1 MGGIIGT
8 LMAEARSDAYHGVLA
23 MNALAT
29 WVASK
34 PGPFSGRT
42 HDAVWDMAWRNFNE
56 GPTGGVTQ
64 ELQFMIRLGQAGYG
78 VRALA
83 VGGYALDKVT

>member
-1 MGGIIGT
+1 M
-8 LMAEARSDAYHGVLA
+8 S
-23 MNALAT
+23 ALGT

-42 HDAVWDMAWRNFNE
+42 PDSVWDQAWANFNE
-56 GPTGGVTQ
+56 GDTGGLNV
-64 ELQFMIRLGQAGYG
+64 ELDFMIRLQTAGYG

-83 VGGYALDKVT
+83 VGGYAMDLVT

>member
-1 MGGIIGT
+1 
-8 LMAEARSDAYHGVLA
+8 
-23 MNALAT
+23 
-29 WVASK
+29 
-34 PGPFSGRT
+34 
-42 HDAVWDMAWRNFNE
+42 MAWANLND

-83 VGGYALDKVT
+83 VGGYAMDQLT

>member
-1 MGGIIGT
+1 
-8 LMAEARSDAYHGVLA
+8 

-42 HDAVWDMAWRNFNE
+42 HDAVWDMAWANFNE
-56 GPTGGVTQ
+56 GPTGQANSQLIFMVD
-64 ELQFMIRLGQAGYG
+64 LQRAGFGIRP
-78 VRALA
+78 LA
-83 VGGYALDKVT
+83 IGGYALDRVT

>member
-1 MGGIIGT
+1 
-8 LMAEARSDAYHGVLA
+8 

-34 PGPFSGRT
+34 PGPFVART
-42 HDAVWDMAWRNFNE
+42 EGDVWRQAWANFCD

-64 ELQFMIRLGQAGYG
+64 ELHFMIRLQQAGYG

>member
-1 MGGIIGT
+1 MT
-8 LMAEARSDAYHGVLA
+8 

-29 WVASK
+29 WVESR
-34 PGPFSGRT
+34 PGPFVART
-42 HDAVWDMAWRNFNE
+42 EGEVWRQAWANFCD

-64 ELQFMIRLGQAGYG
+64 EFQFMIRLGQAGYC

-83 VGGYALDKVT
+83 VGGYALDRVT

>member
-1 MGGIIGT
+1 
-8 LMAEARSDAYHGVLA
+8 

-34 PGPFSGRT
+34 PGPFVART
-42 HDAVWDMAWRNFNE
+42 EGEVWRQAWANFND
-56 GPTGGVTQ
+56 GPTGGIDR

-83 VGGYALDKVT
+83 VGGYAMDRAP

>member
-1 MGGIIGT
+1 
-8 LMAEARSDAYHGVLA
+8 

-29 WVASK
+29 WVESK
-34 PGPFSGRT
+34 PGPFVVRT
-42 HDAVWDMAWRNFNE
+42 EGEVWRLAWANFND

-83 VGGYALDKVT
+83 VGGYAMDRLRP

>member
-1 MGGIIGT
+1 
-8 LMAEARSDAYHGVLA
+8 

-34 PGPFSGRT
+34 PGPFVART
-42 HDAVWDMAWRNFNE
+42 EGEVWRQASANFND
-56 GPTGGVTQ
+56 GPTGGIDR